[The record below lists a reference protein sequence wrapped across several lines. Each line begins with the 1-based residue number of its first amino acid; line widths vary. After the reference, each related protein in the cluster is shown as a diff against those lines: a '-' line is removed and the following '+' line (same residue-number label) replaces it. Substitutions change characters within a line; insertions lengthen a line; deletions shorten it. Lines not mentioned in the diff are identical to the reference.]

1 MPRSRTLAGKRPIE
15 RSSPR
20 RRRKR
25 RATCRR
31 QMLKRSARKTT
42 INSEVK
48 DAGGEE
54 AYRAHQAKRKAKRKA
69 EEESKRKLHALEKE
83 EAHARAL
90 LWLKQ
95 KNEQGEQDARDMVA
109 KVLET
114 LALPRMKEKCLDSIA
129 SGPPH
134 VQGSSQV
141 VRNYGKRK
149 VKQGTRFYFVVTSL
163 LHHAVEGPVA
173 DDRMSGRR
181 APCLVLSAAFL
192 RGQRCHPQDPES
204 YSRG

>member
-1 MPRSRTLAGKRPIE
+1 
-15 RSSPR
+15 
-20 RRRKR
+20 
-25 RATCRR
+25 
-31 QMLKRSARKTT
+31 MLKRSARKTT

-134 VQGSSQV
+134 VQGSAQV

-149 VKQGTRFYFVVTSL
+149 VKQGTRFYFVDMEGRGDEFPPYSL
-163 LHHAVEGPVA
+163 TVA
-173 DDRMSGRR
+173 GHNFVKTCPMNPS
-181 APCLVLSAAFL
+181 PLVAGATLED
-192 RGQRCHPQDPES
+192 CKVYPQF
-204 YSRG
+204 